1 MSCKS
6 IVILGRVLGAVVGAA
21 AIAAVPCTVLA
32 QPIGKG
38 FDLGGFRAYPWLN
51 LLMTYESNYY
61 RTSDNALVD
70 AAVDGVGGLA
80 PTAAWETVIEPGLRL
95 TALKGPDSYN
105 LSYFARI
112 GFVSASSADNFTDQQ
127 AQANASWQLGLRH
140 RVNFNYEYWYWHDRR
155 GSGSPVDS
163 ARANFFYPHPDIW
176 DSNRVNL
183 GYSYGAPGA
192 RGRLDLNAG
201 YLTRRYLNNNQEDR
215 NNDRP
220 VLGATFYAR
229 VRPKVSLL
237 LEAGWEDIQYTNQP
251 PGALTLDSTQMILYT
266 GVTWDA
272 TAKTSG
278 TIRVGWL
285 GKDFSAS
292 QRQDVSDFGWSARVQ
307 YRPRTYSTIN
317 LVTERAPTE
326 TNTGLADAIVV
337 SSIDLDWIHYW
348 QPRLHTRF
356 ALFGSDD
363 DYVGSER
370 VDHRY
375 RASGGVFYQMRSWL
389 ELGIDY
395 AYEARDSNVPLDA
408 ADYRDNIVVLSV
420 RTAY

>member
-1 MSCKS
+1 M
-6 IVILGRVLGAVVGAA
+6 LRRTLGALIGAA
-21 AIAAVPCTVLA
+21 AIGVAAPTALA
-32 QPIGKG
+32 QPLGNG

-51 LLMTYESNYY
+51 LLMAYESNYY
-61 RTSDNALVD
+61 RSSDDTVVD
-70 AAVDGVGGLA
+70 DAIEGAGGLS
-80 PTAAWETVIEPGLRL
+80 PTASWETVIEPGLRL
-95 TALKGPDSYN
+95 TALKGADSYN

-112 GFVSASSADNFTDQQ
+112 GIVSVDAADNFTDQR
-127 AQANASWQLGLRH
+127 AQATANWELNVRN
-140 RVNFNYEYWYWHDRR
+140 RVTFNYEYWYWHDRR

-163 ARANFFYPHPDIW
+163 ARANFIYPHPDLW

-201 YLTRRYLNNNQEDR
+201 YLTRRYLNNNQEYR

-220 VLGATFYAR
+220 VFGATFYAR
-229 VRPKVSLL
+229 IRPRVSLL
-237 LEAGWEDIQYTNQP
+237 VEGGWEDIQYTNQP
-251 PGALTLDSTQMILYT
+251 PGALTLNSTQMLVYT

-278 TIRVGWL
+278 TVKVGWL

-292 QRQDVSDFGWSARVQ
+292 ERQDVSDFGWSASVQ
-307 YRPRTYSTIN
+307 YRPRTYSTFN

-348 QPRLHTRF
+348 KPRLYTRL
-356 ALFGSDD
+356 AVFGSDD
-363 DYVGSER
+363 DYVGTDR

-375 RASGGVFYQMRSWL
+375 RASGGVFYQMRRWL

-395 AYEARDSNVPLDA
+395 AYETRESNVPLDA
-408 ADYRDNIVVLSV
+408 ADYNNNSVVFSV